1 MTTENTVKW
10 QAPAEADSQ
19 GHCAL
24 GDGSAPWPVYSTKP
38 EFALVELI
46 DGAYDIIEI
55 WKAESPAQISWKKAW
70 MAKAREL
77 GAHPS
82 W

>member
-1 MTTENTVKW
+1 MKKK
-10 QAPAEADSQ
+10 QK
-19 GHCAL
+19 AL
-24 GDGSAPWPVYSTKP
+24 TKKDGSASLAVTAALAVWPIYSKCP
-38 EFALVELI
+38 NVALVELI

-55 WKAESPAQISWKKAW
+55 WKAESPSQVAWKKAW

>member
-1 MTTENTVKW
+1 MK
-10 QAPAEADSQ
+10 PKRKSRSL
-19 GHCAL
+19 AL
-24 GDGSAPWPVYSTKP
+24 ATCSAPWPVYSTKP
-38 EFALVELI
+38 EVALVELI

-55 WKAESPAQISWKKAW
+55 WNAESPAQIAWKKAW